1 MSHRTPPKS
10 KTIAR
15 GLVAGAT
22 RIRCR
27 LGRLFAAVARER
39 HPAVVLHALF
49 VEDIVLAGT
58 AVAVALELFH
68 RVVDVRL
75 VPLPIPLGAAAD
87 QETRCDDD
95 EEAQTPDH
103 GGHDTMPTSAML
115 DTTIAGSLPKPERL
129 APPNVLWAPW
139 RLEGR

>member
-95 EEAQTPDH
+95 EEAPTPDH
-103 GGHDTMPTSAML
+103 GGQTHAPAPALRQTPLAGCRPTPS
-115 DTTIAGSLPKPERL
+115 SL
-129 APPNVLWAPW
+129 
-139 RLEGR
+139 